1 MKKIITLSL
10 LSSLVGCAQL
20 MPPKTSL
27 QTPIETINTT
37 QSTEKFVEPTVVAEL
52 DKSVKTDPLYQ
63 SIDSIAVSEQVIK
76 EQPAVKVTPTTENT
90 SEPTAIKETNE
101 LAVDTPTNIDAAA
114 VEPAENTTTDIDA
127 AVAEPAEK
135 TATDIDAA
143 VVEPAE
149 NTTTNIDAAA
159 AEPAEN
165 TATDAAVAEPAE
177 NTATNIDAAAAEPAE
192 NTATDVDAAVAEPAE
207 NTATNID
214 AAAAEPAENT
224 ATDVDA
230 GATES
235 AINAVTEMDAASIE
249 SAVNAATET
258 DNTAASVTDEPEP
271 VESSNDTTV
280 DDQTAVDEQVPA
292 NEPITDDEYKTTV
305 MHGYSVQVTA
315 SRDEQ
320 SLVTLLSLLD
330 SQQPAWLNK
339 KMINGSQVYT
349 LLLGHYS
356 DHEQAKAALALLP
369 DAVQNN
375 GAFVRNFYEI
385 EHTRSPQLKQLQ

>member
-76 EQPAVKVTPTTENT
+76 EQPAAKATPTTENT
-90 SEPTAIKETNE
+90 SEPTAIEETNE
-101 LAVDTPTNIDAAA
+101 LAVDTTTDVDAAA
-114 VEPAENTTTDIDA
+114 TEPAENA
-127 AVAEPAEK
+127 
-135 TATDIDAA
+135 ATD
-143 VVEPAE
+143 V
-149 NTTTNIDAAA
+149 DAAA
-159 AEPAEN
+159 
-165 TATDAAVAEPAE
+165 T
-177 NTATNIDAAAAEPAE
+177 EPAE
-192 NTATDVDAAVAEPAE
+192 NTATDVDAVATEPAE
-207 NTATNID
+207 NTTTDVD
-214 AAAAEPAENT
+214 AAATEPAENV
-224 ATDVDA
+224 ATDVDVV
-230 GATES
+230 ATES

-258 DNTAASVTDEPEP
+258 DNTAAVAITTATVTDEPEP
-271 VESSNDTTV
+271 IESSNDTTV
-280 DDQTAVDEQVPA
+280 DDQTVVDDQASA
-292 NEPITDDEYKTTV
+292 NEPIAADDEYKTTV

-356 DHEQAKAALALLP
+356 DHEQAKAALALLSE
-369 DAVQNN
+369 ALQNN

>member
-52 DKSVKTDPLYQ
+52 DESVKTDPLYQ

-101 LAVDTPTNIDAAA
+101 LAVDTPTNIDAA
-114 VEPAENTTTDIDA
+114 
-127 AVAEPAEK
+127 
-135 TATDIDAA
+135 

-165 TATDAAVAEPAE
+165 TATDVDAAVAEPAE

-249 SAVNAATET
+249 SAVNAATEI

>member
-1 MKKIITLSL
+1 MINRYDLFDRNQKLRQTIIDPLSFNCFDDEHPNIRLRIRENKMKKIITLSL

-76 EQPAVKVTPTTENT
+76 EQPAAKATPTTENT
-90 SEPTAIKETNE
+90 SEPTAIEETNE
-101 LAVDTPTNIDAAA
+101 LAVDTTTDVDAAA
-114 VEPAENTTTDIDA
+114 TEPAENAATDVAAAATEPAANTATDVDAVATEPAENTTTDVDA
-127 AVAEPAEK
+127 A
-135 TATDIDAA
+135 AT
-143 VVEPAE
+143 EPAE
-149 NTTTNIDAAA
+149 N
-159 AEPAEN
+159 
-165 TATDAAVAEPAE
+165 V
-177 NTATNIDAAAAEPAE
+177 
-192 NTATDVDAAVAEPAE
+192 ATDVDV
-207 NTATNID
+207 
-214 AAAAEPAENT
+214 
-224 ATDVDA
+224 V
-230 GATES
+230 ATES

-258 DNTAASVTDEPEP
+258 DNTAAAAVTTATVTDEPEP
-271 VESSNDTTV
+271 IESSNDTTV
-280 DDQTAVDEQVPA
+280 DDQTVVDDQASA
-292 NEPITDDEYKTTV
+292 NEPIAADDEYKTTV

-369 DAVQNN
+369 EALQNN

>member
-52 DKSVKTDPLYQ
+52 DESVKTDPLYQ

-76 EQPAVKVTPTTENT
+76 EQPAAKAVSITENT
-90 SEPTAIKETNE
+90 SESTAVEETNE
-101 LAVDTPTNIDAAA
+101 LAVDTTTDVDAVA
-114 VEPAENTTTDIDA
+114 VEPAKNTTTDVD
-127 AVAEPAEK
+127 AVAAEPTEN
-135 TATDIDAA
+135 TATDIDAEA
-143 VVEPAE
+143 TEPA
-149 NTTTNIDAAA
+149 
-159 AEPAEN
+159 
-165 TATDAAVAEPAE
+165 
-177 NTATNIDAAAAEPAE
+177 
-192 NTATDVDAAVAEPAE
+192 
-207 NTATNID
+207 
-214 AAAAEPAENT
+214 
-224 ATDVDA
+224 
-230 GATES
+230 
-235 AINAVTEMDAASIE
+235 INEVMEMDAASIE

-258 DNTAASVTDEPEP
+258 DNTAATVTDEPEP
-271 VESSNDTTV
+271 IESSNDTTV
-280 DDQTAVDEQVPA
+280 DDQTVVDDQASA
-292 NEPITDDEYKTTV
+292 NEPIAADDEYKTTV

-320 SLVTLLSLLD
+320 SLVKLLSLLD

-369 DAVQNN
+369 EAVQNN